1 MQKKF
6 LTYSKRLLN
15 ERVSRIN
22 HINSMREFL
31 ELIIDN
37 QSFLSARRFLNLDL
51 IFIKINRKINKTKKN
66 GSNTRKNNYLRE
78 IRPAVHSLLKF

>member
-1 MQKKF
+1 MQKNF
-6 LTYSKRLLN
+6 LIYSKRLLN

-37 QSFLSARRFLNLDL
+37 QSFSSARRFLNLDL
-51 IFIKINRKINKTKKN
+51 ILIKINRKINKTKKRVKYEKKQLFKRN
-66 GSNTRKNNYLRE
+66 
-78 IRPAVHSLLKF
+78 

>member
-1 MQKKF
+1 MQKIF
-6 LTYSKRLLN
+6 LIYSKRLLN

-37 QSFLSARRFLNLDL
+37 QSFSSARRFLNLDL
-51 IFIKINRKINKTKKN
+51 ILIKINRKINKTKKRVKYEKKQLFKRN
-66 GSNTRKNNYLRE
+66 
-78 IRPAVHSLLKF
+78 